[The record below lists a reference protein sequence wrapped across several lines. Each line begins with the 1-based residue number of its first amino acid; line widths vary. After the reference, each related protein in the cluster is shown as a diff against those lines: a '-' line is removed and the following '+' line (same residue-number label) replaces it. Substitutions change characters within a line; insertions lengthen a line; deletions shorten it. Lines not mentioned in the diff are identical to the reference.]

1 MEKSK
6 RMFSNLY
13 TQLQKEGTNFY
24 ASWCFLAGWFSHGIN
39 EVAIVGSETINK
51 NLELQKAYLPMSLF
65 LGSTDTENLPLL
77 EGKKIPGKTFIYVCK
92 NKTCKLPVEEAAK
105 AMDQLKDERIR

>member
-1 MEKSK
+1 
-6 RMFSNLY
+6 
-13 TQLQKEGTNFY
+13 
-24 ASWCFLAGWFSHGIN
+24 
-39 EVAIVGSETINK
+39 
-51 NLELQKAYLPMSLF
+51 MSLF
-65 LGSTDTENLPLL
+65 LGSKDTENLPLL